1 MPDPNFDDPI
11 FPIFTIFNFP
21 NGCNSMALIKYRILR
36 VIENYCSRNNLLTHL
51 RTALRYL
58 ITEVL
63 GVRAKPMK
71 ESLLTL
77 LNERAS
83 NSRLTQVQQSKR
95 AYIMES
101 DNQLILKTERI
112 AGMAAQEFAACQL
125 ARILL
130 PRSLSPPESWGYIGG
145 TLIIEKQAGKPFCK
159 SNRDHVSLATDF
171 LSKLHSVDI
180 SDNVFQI
187 LSEHGFNRFF
197 R

>member
-1 MPDPNFDDPI
+1 
-11 FPIFTIFNFP
+11 
-21 NGCNSMALIKYRILR
+21 MALIKYRILR
-36 VIENYCSRNNLLTHL
+36 VIENYSSRNNLLTHL

-63 GVRAKPMK
+63 GVRAEPMK

-197 R
+197 GERLKNRLYSDVTGSFIQ